1 MALEMEEEPERILE
15 DVREVSGAEEG
26 FLGLVASGVLPMPE
40 LMSLNERSSWRP
52 GDGRRPRRVHGDPR
66 TPTQGDEAT
75 LWRRA
80 METFYGA
87 DWRVGLSRRQGSEA
101 LAAFREGEEEERG
114 SPGMPRGS
122 PAARGPG
129 PPATSAGSPG
139 RVILARM
146 NAALPRGAGSGAGS
160 SGSSGAVTPV
170 SLRRQI
176 EQEYDPSQESREDWQ
191 GRVLRR
197 GGTTGEVGAGPH
209 RRRDGKAGSQGSVR
223 RRPARH
229 EP

>member
-1 MALEMEEEPERILE
+1 MAA
-15 DVREVSGAEEG
+15 D
-26 FLGLVASGVLPMPE
+26 
-40 LMSLNERSSWRP
+40 
-52 GDGRRPRRVHGDPR
+52 HGDIPR
-66 TPTQGDEAT
+66 N
-75 LWRRA
+75 
-80 METFYGA
+80 
-87 DWRVGLSRRQGSEA
+87 GLESGPFQAQGSEA
-101 LAAFREGEEEERG
+101 LAAFREDEEEERDT
-114 SPGMPRGS
+114 PGMPRGS

-139 RVILARM
+139 MDVLARR

-191 GRVLRR
+191 RRVLRGVAQLER
-197 GGTTGEVGAGPH
+197 LGAGPH
-209 RRRDGKAGSQGSVR
+209 RRRDGEVGSQGSVR
-223 RRPARH
+223 RRPARR

>member
-1 MALEMEEEPERILE
+1 MALELEEEPERILE
-15 DVREVSGAEEG
+15 DVREVSGTEEG
-26 FLGLVASGVLPMPE
+26 FLGLVASDVLPMPE
-40 LMSLNERSSWRP
+40 LMSFNEWSSWRS

-66 TPTQGDEAT
+66 TTTQGEEAT
-75 LWRRA
+75 LWRRT
-80 METFYGA
+80 MEIFYGT
-87 DWRVGLSRRQGSEA
+87 DWRVDLSRRQDSEA
-101 LAAFREGEEEERG
+101 LAAFREDEEEERG

-139 RVILARM
+139 MDVLARR

-191 GRVLRR
+191 GRVLRGVAQLER
-197 GGTTGEVGAGPH
+197 LGQASQKTRWKSWFARLGTQKTCA
-209 RRRDGKAGSQGSVR
+209 A
-223 RRPARH
+223 
-229 EP
+229 